1 MRAVKRLHARNK
13 KTACEYTHLQVWVW
27 DACNLHKS
35 FNYNSLNL
43 CTETTGFT
51 VIRKIVDEHELVNE
65 LCWFF
70 YEWEMRVSGLRRL
83 TCTSSAFLKGFS
95 QLHEL
100 TWNLNMLIM
109 EWRKLWNTSPITI
122 IKASMKVL
130 MCFLKFVARRVTK
143 FFLMSVL

>member
-1 MRAVKRLHARNK
+1 MRAVKRLHTRNK

-70 YEWEMRVSGLRRL
+70 YEWEMRVSGLRWL
-83 TCTSSAFLKGFS
+83 ICTASAFLQIVSSHCMSWLEIWIYLEF
-95 QLHEL
+95 
-100 TWNLNMLIM
+100 WNEVFEEKKIVKRFPNH
-109 EWRKLWNTSPITI
+109 NH
-122 IKASMKVL
+122 
-130 MCFLKFVARRVTK
+130 
-143 FFLMSVL
+143 